1 MILDA
6 SPSTLRD
13 ILASSGV
20 TFEGSTMRERR
31 SAPRYPANRTI
42 LLRWENG
49 EEARARLENIS
60 QGGAAIRIESPPPG
74 SGTVLVCIDDAP
86 QQPGAQATIL
96 KVTRARGWFR
106 KPSYRIQVKFIKAC
120 PYDLFSGVISD
131 FIAVTPTP
139 LEPDYESYWR

>member
-1 MILDA
+1 MILACHA
-6 SPSTLRD
+6 SRHDSPGHSRVLRSRKKRD
-13 ILASSGV
+13 QARKASCVHFGSQ

-31 SAPRYPANRTI
+31 SSPRYPANRTI

-86 QQPGAQATIL
+86 QQPGAQASIL
-96 KVTRARGWFR
+96 K
-106 KPSYRIQVKFIKAC
+106 
-120 PYDLFSGVISD
+120 
-131 FIAVTPTP
+131 
-139 LEPDYESYWR
+139 